1 MDENQKFDEKVRLGA
16 ILGSDIKNFLKFNK
30 KDNQDSADYIREA
43 IQRILVGVKKPPAF
57 LCHDKEKRMNL

>member
-1 MDENQKFDEKVRLGA
+1 MSALALKEEVFMDENQKFDEKVRLGA

-43 IQRILVGVKKPPAF
+43 I
-57 LCHDKEKRMNL
+57 